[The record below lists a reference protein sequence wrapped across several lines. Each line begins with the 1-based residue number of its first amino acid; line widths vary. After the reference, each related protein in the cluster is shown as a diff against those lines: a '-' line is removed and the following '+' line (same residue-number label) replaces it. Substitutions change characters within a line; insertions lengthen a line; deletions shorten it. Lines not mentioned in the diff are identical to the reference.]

1 MTGSAD
7 GELCGFQTF
16 VGLTQPYFSASIK
29 LWSLSS
35 QRCLHTFTHHT
46 DSVWSLFSTHPSLE
60 VFYSGDRSGLVCR
73 VDVERCVDVGDGEC
87 IVLCQDSESASAS
100 PVFGN
105 PSASGDSGM
114 GGLSV
119 RRSHHHHAER
129 GSATSEGVNKI
140 VVLDDQLLWTASG
153 TSSVRRWRIPHR
165 RSMRAVPKI
174 SYDADGERIP
184 FVMDSPTTQRPHGPR
199 SPSPP
204 LRSAVGFGTQLQA
217 YRFSTSGPRASFATS
232 LAASM
237 SSLSS
242 EVDSPLN
249 SSPPGPSSPHHH
261 LSRSNPQHLSY
272 SRAGIGTGREEGN
285 KLNGIPMES
294 LVKMVSAK
302 DPFSLSHLY
311 SYPSRM
317 KDLEAVTLYSAASVM
332 SVPRMVNGHVHAHQ
346 TSPVQGGLEHSTT
359 PQQQMLRRS
368 NSISALQGLRTG
380 DTPSHASHSGVHP
393 SLSAHQ
399 PSSSFSHS
407 SLTSPPFPPPTTS
420 ITASTLSPQHIH
432 QQSSFPINSAARANY
447 ENRDL
452 AVDAVPLLTLPDEVI
467 RGGHGLVRS
476 VILNDRIHAL
486 TVDTSGEVNVWDI
499 VRGVCKGRFE
509 REEVYAASRGGSVSG
524 ASLNPGSVASAEIV
538 SGGGSKGNAGGLVVV
553 LDGGEATKEKSPR
566 EALEVV
572 RERIEGEAAVQ
583 SWCTTDTKA
592 GVLVVHVGEK
602 CFDAEIYADE
612 VGFAGDKR
620 MGEEAKCM
628 MRSI

>member
-1 MTGSAD
+1 M
-7 GELCGFQTF
+7 
-16 VGLTQPYFSASIK
+16 
-29 LWSLSS
+29 SS

-73 VDVERCVDVGDGEC
+73 VDVEGCVDVGDGEC
-87 IVLCQDSESASAS
+87 IVLCQDSGSASA
-100 PVFGN
+100 PPAPAN
-105 PSASGDSGM
+105 ASASGDSGM
-114 GGLSV
+114 GGLLV
-119 RRSHHHHAER
+119 HRSHHYHAGR

-140 VVLDDQLLWTASG
+140 VVMDDQLLWTASG

-165 RSMRAVPKI
+165 RSTRVVPRI
-174 SYDADGERIP
+174 ACDGDGERIP
-184 FVMDSPTTQRPHGPR
+184 FVMDSPMTRRPLGTR

-204 LRSAVGFGTQLQA
+204 LRSGFGTQLQT
-217 YRFSTSGPRASFATS
+217 YHSPTSGPRASF

-242 EVDSPLN
+242 EIDPPLN
-249 SSPPGPSSPHHH
+249 SSPPGSSSSHHH
-261 LSRSNPQHLSY
+261 LSRSNPQHFSY
-272 SRAGIGTGREEGN
+272 SRAGIGTRGEEGD
-285 KLNGIPMES
+285 KFNGIPMES

-317 KDLEAVTLYSAASVM
+317 RDLEAVTLYSAASVM
-332 SVPRMVNGHVHAHQ
+332 SVPRMINGHAHAHQ
-346 TSPVQGGLEHSTT
+346 PSPVRGDLEHSTT
-359 PQQQMLRRS
+359 PQREMLQRS
-368 NSISALQGLRTG
+368 NSVSVPRGPRMG
-380 DTPSHASHSGVHP
+380 DTPSHASHSGAYP
-393 SLSAHQ
+393 NLSAHQ
-399 PSSSFSHS
+399 PSSSFSHP
-407 SLTSPPFPPPTTS
+407 SLTSPPFLPPTTS
-420 ITASTLSPQHIH
+420 ITTSTLSPQHIH
-432 QQSSFPINSAARANY
+432 QQSSLPMNAAVRANY

-467 RGGHGLVRS
+467 KGGHGLVRS
-476 VILNDRIHAL
+476 VILNDRIHVL
-486 TVDTSGEVNVWDI
+486 TVDTSGEVKVWDI

-509 REEVYAASRGGSVSG
+509 REEVYAASRGGSVSS
-524 ASLNPGSVASAEIV
+524 ASLNQLSVVSAEIV
-538 SGGGSKGNAGGLVVV
+538 SDGGDKGNAGGLVH
-553 LDGGEATKEKSPR
+553 DGGEAAKERSPR

-612 VGFAGDKR
+612 AGFAGDKR

-628 MRSI
+628 MRFIGNFFMN